1 MPGQPRQ
8 VVIVAGEVS
17 GDRLAASLIRR
28 VRELLPNTVFR
39 GVTGPAMRAE
49 GCLSDA
55 DINDISVMGLSEVV
69 RNLPRLIRLRKA
81 LIKIFL
87 NSSPDLFIGIDAPEF
102 NIPIEKKMKSRE
114 VHTIHYGCPQAW
126 AWRPGRVKTF
136 SIAMDSMFALLPF
149 EVDFFEGFGVKTAFV
164 GHPLADKLPLKP
176 QKKEGKQALMF
187 HPDRD
192 LIALM
197 PGSRPQELI
206 RHLDVFLQ
214 AAVILNEKRQDLQF
228 VLNLAN
234 ENGLHYARSVC
245 ERFDLNVRVCCID
258 SCEILTAADV
268 AIVASGTVTLES
280 LLCGTPMVVG
290 YKLSLISYIVISRL
304 VRISNISLPN
314 ILSGQELVPEFIQ
327 SAMTAENLAGS
338 TINWLSEKG
347 AKADFYQQSRLLH
360 RELVSPQH
368 SAGDLV
374 AEILRG

>member
-1 MPGQPRQ
+1 MSGKPRQ

-17 GDRLAASLIRR
+17 GDRLAASLVRR
-28 VRELLPNTVFR
+28 VKELLPNTVFR
-39 GVTGPAMRAE
+39 GVTGPAMRSE

-55 DINDISVMGLSEVV
+55 YIDDISVMGLSEVV
-69 RNLPRLIRLRKA
+69 RNLPGLIRLRKA
-81 LIKIFL
+81 LIKTFL
-87 NSSPDLFIGIDAPEF
+87 NNSPDLFIGIDAPEF
-102 NIPIEKKMKSRE
+102 NIPIEKAMKSRG

-126 AWRPGRVKTF
+126 AWRPGRAEKF

-149 EVDFFEGFGVKTAFV
+149 EVDFFEGFGVKTTFV
-164 GHPLADKLPLKP
+164 GHPLANKLPLKP
-176 QKKEGKQALMF
+176 LKTEAKQALLF
-187 HPDRD
+187 HPDQD
-192 LIALM
+192 LVALM
-197 PGSRPQELI
+197 PGSRSHELI
-206 RHLDVFLQ
+206 RHLGVFLQ
-214 AAVILNEKRQDLQF
+214 AAEILNQKRQDLQF

-234 ENGLHYARSVC
+234 EKDLHYAKSVC
-245 ERFDLNVRVCCID
+245 ESFDLNVRICSID
-258 SCEILTAADV
+258 SCQILTAADV

-290 YKLSLISYIVISRL
+290 YKLSLLSFIVISRL
-304 VRISNISLPN
+304 VRISNVALPN

-327 SAMTAENLAGS
+327 SAMTAENLADS

-347 AKADFYQQSRLLH
+347 AKANFYQQSRLLH

>member
-1 MPGQPRQ
+1 MSGKPRQ

-17 GDRLAASLIRR
+17 GDRLAASLVRR
-28 VRELLPNTVFR
+28 VKELLPNTVFR
-39 GVTGPAMRAE
+39 GVTGPAMRSE

-55 DINDISVMGLSEVV
+55 YIDDISVMGLSEVV
-69 RNLPRLIRLRKA
+69 RNLPGLMRLRKA
-81 LIKIFL
+81 LIKTFL
-87 NSSPDLFIGIDAPEF
+87 NNSPDLFIGIDAPEF
-102 NIPIEKKMKSRE
+102 NIPIEKEMKSRG

-126 AWRPGRVKTF
+126 AWRPGRAEKF

-149 EVDFFEGFGVKTAFV
+149 EVDFFEGFGVKTTFV

-176 QKKEGKQALMF
+176 LKTEGKQALLF
-187 HPDRD
+187 HPDQD
-192 LIALM
+192 LVALM
-197 PGSRPQELI
+197 PGSRSHELI
-206 RHLDVFLQ
+206 RHLGVFLQ
-214 AAVILNEKRQDLQF
+214 AAVILNKKRQDLQF
-228 VLNLAN
+228 VLNLVS
-234 ENGLHYARSVC
+234 EKDLHYAKSVC
-245 ERFDLNVRVCCID
+245 ERFDLNVRICSID
-258 SCEILTAADV
+258 SCQILTAADV

-290 YKLSLISYIVISRL
+290 YKLSLLSFIVISRL
-304 VRISNISLPN
+304 VRISNVALPN

-327 SAMTAENLAGS
+327 SAMTAENLADS

-347 AKADFYQQSRLLH
+347 AKANFYQQSRLLH

>member
-17 GDRLAASLIRR
+17 GDRLAASLVRR
-28 VRELLPNTVFR
+28 VKELLPNTVFR
-39 GVTGPAMRAE
+39 GVTGPAMRSE

-55 DINDISVMGLSEVV
+55 YIDDISVMGLSEVV
-69 RNLPRLIRLRKA
+69 RNLPSLIRLRKA
-81 LIKIFL
+81 LIKTFL
-87 NSSPDLFIGIDAPEF
+87 SNSPDLFIGIDAPEF
-102 NIPIEKKMKSRE
+102 NIPIEKEMKSRG

-126 AWRPGRVKTF
+126 AWRPGRAKKF
-136 SIAMDSMFALLPF
+136 SIAMDAMFALLPF
-149 EVDFFEGFGVKTAFV
+149 EVDFFEGFGVKTTFV

-176 QKKEGKQALMF
+176 LKNEEKQALLF

-192 LIALM
+192 LVALM
-197 PGSRPQELI
+197 PGSRSHELI
-206 RHLDVFLQ
+206 RHLSVFLQ
-214 AAVILNEKRQDLQF
+214 AAVILNQKRQDLQF
-228 VLNLAN
+228 VLNLVN
-234 ENGLHYARSVC
+234 EKDLHYAKSVC
-245 ERFDLNVRVCCID
+245 ERFDLNVRICSID
-258 SCEILTAADV
+258 SCQILTAADV

-290 YKLSLISYIVISRL
+290 YKLSSLSFIVISRL
-304 VRISNISLPN
+304 VRISNVALPN
-314 ILSGQELVPEFIQ
+314 ILSGQQLVPEFIQ
-327 SAMTAENLAGS
+327 SAMTAENLADS
-338 TINWLSEKG
+338 TINWLSKKG